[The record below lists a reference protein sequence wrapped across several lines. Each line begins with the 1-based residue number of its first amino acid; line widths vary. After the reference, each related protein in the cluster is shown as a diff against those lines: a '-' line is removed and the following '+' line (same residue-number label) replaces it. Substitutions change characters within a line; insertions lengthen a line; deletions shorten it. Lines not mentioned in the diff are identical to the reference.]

1 MKRAAIVGVGQTKF
15 VSRHRDL
22 IHPELTFEAS
32 RAALEDAKLSIDN
45 VDALTMG
52 VMDPF
57 DGVDCCDRWI
67 CGAAGGYNKPVIRIN
82 TAGATGMS
90 AAIAAYEQVA
100 SGMFEIVMA
109 VSEQRV
115 SEPVDAQSLL
125 NTCTCPYHERAM
137 GGSAISLGAVPAT
150 RHMYKYGSTHEQR
163 ALSAVKAHK
172 HGMNNPY
179 AHLRFEITV
188 QDVLNSMIVEW
199 PLRLLDCCPRSDG
212 AVAVIFASEDV
223 AKTITDRPAWVNGAV
238 SIADGPFFGDRPD
251 VSYRAALAVAA
262 RRLYQKCGIKNPLK
276 DIDVAELY
284 IPFTSLELIQT
295 EAYGFC
301 DEGKGGELL
310 EEGTTWMGGE
320 LPINPSGGVLC
331 TNCIG
336 ATAELRVAEAALQ
349 VMGKGGLRQV
359 PNVETALASGLG
371 GMLQFHTL
379 MMLGSEPR

>member
-1 MKRAAIVGVGQTKF
+1 MNSGRCRPSKR
-15 VSRHRDL
+15 
-22 IHPELTFEAS
+22 
-32 RAALEDAKLSIDN
+32 
-45 VDALTMG
+45 
-52 VMDPF
+52 
-57 DGVDCCDRWI
+57 
-67 CGAAGGYNKPVIRIN
+67 
-82 TAGATGMS
+82 
-90 AAIAAYEQVA
+90 
-100 SGMFEIVMA
+100 
-109 VSEQRV
+109 
-115 SEPVDAQSLL
+115 
-125 NTCTCPYHERAM
+125 
-137 GGSAISLGAVPAT
+137 
-150 RHMYKYGSTHEQR
+150 
-163 ALSAVKAHK
+163 
-172 HGMNNPY
+172 MNNPY
-179 AHLRFEITV
+179 AHLRFEVTV